1 MRILVTNDDG
11 IDAPGLHALRQIAAG
26 LSDDVWVVAPETNHS
41 GAGHSLSL
49 HEPLRLRQLDA
60 RSYAVRGTPTD
71 SVIMGVRHI
80 LREKRPDL
88 ILSGVNRGANMA
100 EDVTYSGTIAA
111 CFEGT
116 LIGIRSIAMSLS
128 FGFETSRDTPRWET
142 PIAHGAGVVRKLLA
156 VEWPA
161 NVLMNVNFP
170 DRLPDQVAGIR
181 VTSQGRRDQ
190 DLLAIDERQD
200 TWGNPY
206 YWLGYSRRRSNPGPG
221 TDLEAVYSGHISV
234 TPLYLNLTYKPMQDT
249 LQAALDA

>member
-1 MRILVTNDDG
+1 MRILITNDDG
-11 IDAPGLHALRQIAAG
+11 IDAPGLHALRQIANE
-26 LSDDVWVVAPETNHS
+26 LSSDVWCVAPETNHS

-49 HEPLRLRQLDA
+49 HEPLRLRQISEKA
-60 RSYAVRGTPTD
+60 FAVRGTPTD

-80 LREKRPDL
+80 LKGQRPDL
-88 ILSGVNRGANMA
+88 ILSGVNRGANIA

-111 CFEGT
+111 AFEGT
-116 LIGIRSIAMSLS
+116 LIGVRSIAMSQS
-128 FGFETSRDTPRWET
+128 FGFESDSPRWEV
-142 PIAHGAGVVRKLLA
+142 PIAHGPALVKKLVS

-170 DRLPDQVAGIR
+170 DRAPERIEGTR

-190 DLLAIDERQD
+190 DLLAIDERRD

-206 YWLGYSRRRSNPGPG
+206 YWLGFARRRSNPGAG

-234 TPLYLNLTYKPMQDT
+234 TPLYLNLTHKPMQET
-249 LQAALDA
+249 LRGLLGG